1 MSEHE
6 RKNGFHFGDPAPA
19 AVLPL
24 FGDAAAQRRDPYLLQ
39 GAGRADEGHRHCGFN
54 GNVKLFIIV
63 GSIIPA
69 DDNTG
74 TDRCSGKEHDD
85 HIDDAGG

>member
-1 MSEHE
+1 MEADGRTSSGVD
-6 RKNGFHFGDPAPA
+6 NDPET
-19 AVLPL
+19 
-24 FGDAAAQRRDPYLLQ
+24 GENDS
-39 GAGRADEGHRHCGFN
+39 ADEGHRHCGFN